1 MSLPLS
7 QLREKLPARPR
18 WKDILLIALG
28 ISLVGMSAYA
38 FREQISRM
46 SAKLQAGATGGETV
60 SVFDVLVD
68 RDGRQYVDILFD
80 RPLGEGLQ
88 GQVLAEAPAT
98 IDPAIAGTWRWQ
110 DTNALRFSPSGGFP
124 IASKYKIELIPERI
138 LRPGQIFSGD
148 TELEVVTDKF
158 LVSGVD
164 AEEEVA
170 GKARIAFHGFFKFN
184 YPVDPE
190 ILVKHVKL
198 IDPVAGDVPIHL
210 LTSWTSQEIEYR
222 TDPVQKQVEE
232 RTAKIVIAKE
242 LTPVSGSIPLGDDYE
257 KEVPIGSSI
266 KLVVR
271 GVEASPGDKESTITI
286 RFSSPVEAAVAAK
299 YISFNPV
306 VAFQPAADGTSVTL
320 SGPFAPGATYGMKI
334 GKGLPATDDSSLQEE
349 YEQDVELPDL
359 EATADFES
367 EGIFLS
373 ATGNHTVAIQTVNL
387 NGFQLDIDRVYKN
400 NLFFLFNYGGFWGEE
415 FAYEGSEINHALGDR
430 LKSETISVKG
440 PKNKT
445 VTTPITLDRHVPQ
458 GERGLFRMVVTKP
471 DDYEGRQRWLLVTDL
486 GAVAKKAA
494 GELMVWVSSYNNLA
508 PVAGAKVTLI
518 SDQNQTMGSGTT
530 DGAGL
535 WRMRDA
541 DALANRTPYMVL
553 IEKGDDWSFL
563 LLDEMQTDTTGLD
576 VGGAEPAGEGYDAY
590 LFGERNL
597 YRPGEK
603 LEGLAVVRD
612 GDLEPSPA
620 MPALLRWRD
629 PEGKE
634 RSTQRIT
641 ITDRGLSPFSLQI
654 PAYATTGRHS
664 LEMEVA
670 EKVIGSYAFS
680 VEDFVP
686 DRIKV
691 EISGAE
697 KAPKPGENLTYKV
710 QSNYLFGPPSSG
722 LAVESR
728 VRLADATFSPKGFE
742 AYSFRN
748 DDRKLEDRE
757 LLNETGKLDAEGGRQ
772 FSIAVPDGL
781 PVPSTLE
788 AIVTA
793 RVQEQG
799 GRGVSALQRLK
810 IHPYPYYLGLKR
822 PNPDAFAEIGKDQSF
837 DWIAVSAEGKETAS
851 AALRAELY
859 FDRWNTVL
867 RRTDEGTYRWESTR
881 DPVLVQT
888 LPVASGKTRGSFRFR
903 PAKYGSYRVVLSDP
917 ATLASTQVEFYASG
931 WGYSP
936 WGIKNPTRLEL
947 DLDKEEY
954 APGDTATIQ
963 IRAPFPGKVL
973 LTVERE
979 KIFFVQSFDLAGNTG
994 KVTIPVDGS
1003 WRPNAYVTATLVR
1016 KAKDLEA
1023 GSAARA
1029 FGAVPIAVDRVA
1041 NKLQPGIVTPAE
1053 MRPESPVSIEVQTRP
1068 GAVVTLAAVDEGILQ
1083 LIAQKTPQPFD
1094 FFYRKLALSVDS
1106 YDTFGVLLPEVA
1118 PEGTKAKGGGEG
1130 GEGLSQ
1136 YVRTEGIRRTEP
1148 VAFWSGPVTA
1158 DANGKVRL
1166 TFQVPEFQ
1174 GALRIMAV
1182 AIDGRKFGSSEK
1194 LMRVRTPVAVLP
1206 TFPRVLSFGENL
1218 KVPVTVR
1225 NDTGRAGT
1233 FQVNLTAQGP
1243 AKVAGGAQS
1252 LQLGNAKD
1260 GTLYFDVESGAGAG
1274 DIRFVA
1280 SASGNGESGKSSA
1293 YVPVRAD
1300 LFPIATEQ
1308 AGAMQED
1315 EIKLKVDDD
1324 GLREE
1329 TIVRTVRIGSGPLVQ
1344 FTGKLSDLLRYPY
1357 GCAEQTVSSAFP
1369 LLYMGDLAKEL
1380 EPELFDPKKGRGDP
1394 AVMVQDAVRR
1404 LSSMQLFN
1412 GGFTLWPGGQQLQ
1425 PWASVYVAH
1434 FLVEARRA
1442 GHPVEDFLYD
1452 GALRWI
1458 GSDAKAK
1465 SAYGQEELQ
1474 RIAYELFVLARAGKA
1489 DLGTMDFLREKQMK
1503 ALRPESRSLL
1513 AGAYASVGN
1522 ARAAGDLVANLA
1534 EVEKVNRQTGGNWN
1548 SEIRNRAITL
1558 MALLDAQPSHPRVAQ
1573 LVDRLARDAREIDT
1587 WNTQESGF
1595 AFVALG
1601 QFYKRQAEAPP
1612 FTGTLYVGGKKI
1624 GTFTKATSTFRNI
1637 KGTDPVR
1644 IEMDKGY
1651 KAGSAFY
1658 SVVTR
1663 AIPTDKGFKPESAGL
1678 EVEREILTRDGKAA
1692 DLGNVAQGDLL
1703 VVKTRVR
1710 SVSGPLLNVAIVS
1723 LLASGVE
1730 VENPRLETTEQL
1742 PWVNDA
1748 NLRAVHQDLRDDRF
1762 LLFTDLPANSWQTF
1776 YTLVRAVAPG
1786 TFRLPPVHA
1795 EAMYNPALR
1804 GTSPKGEVTVKVRQ

>member
-1 MSLPLS
+1 MPL
-7 QLREKLPARPR
+7 QLSELRDKLPARPQ
-18 WKDILLIALG
+18 WKDILLITLG

-38 FREQISRM
+38 FKDQIAR
-46 SAKLQAGATGGETV
+46 ATARLHAGATGGETV

-68 RDGRQYVDILFD
+68 RDNRQYVDILFD

-98 IDPAIAGTWRWQ
+98 IDPAISGSWRWQ

-124 IASKYKIELIPERI
+124 IASKYKFELIPERI

-158 LVSGVD
+158 LVSSIE

-190 ILVKHVKL
+190 VLVKQIKL
-198 IDPVAGDVPIHL
+198 VDPVAGEVPIRL
-210 LTSWTSQEIEYR
+210 LTSWSSQEIEYR
-222 TDPVQKQVEE
+222 SDPVQKQVSE
-232 RTAKIVIAKE
+232 RTARIIISKD
-242 LTPVSGSIPLGDDYE
+242 LTPVSGSIPLGEDYE

-266 KLVVR
+266 KLAVR
-271 GVEASPGDKESTITI
+271 GVEAAPGDKESTITI

-299 YISFNPV
+299 YITFVPA
-306 VAFQPAADGTSVTL
+306 VAFQPAADGIQVTL
-320 SGPFAPGATYGMKI
+320 TGPFAPGAKYALTI
-334 GKGLPATDDSSLQEE
+334 AKGLPATDDSSLQEA
-349 YEQDVELPDL
+349 YEAIVDLPDL
-359 EATADFES
+359 EASVGYES

-373 ATGNHTVAIQTVNL
+373 ASGNHTVAIDTVNVKS
-387 NGFQLDIDRVYKN
+387 FELDIDRVYKN
-400 NLFFLFNYGGFWGEE
+400 NLFFLFNYGGFWGEQ
-415 FAYEGSEINHALGDR
+415 FAWEGSEINHALGDR
-430 LKSETISVKG
+430 LKTETIEVKG

-445 VTTPITLDRHVPQ
+445 LTTPITLDRHVPA
-458 GERGLFRMVVTKP
+458 GERGLFRLVVTKP

-486 GAVAKKAA
+486 GAVAKRGP
-494 GELMVWVSSYNNLA
+494 GEFLVWVSSYKDLA
-508 PVAGAKVTLI
+508 PVSGAKVTLI
-518 SDQNQTMGSGTT
+518 SDQNQPMGSGTT
-530 DGAGL
+530 DGGGL

-541 DALANRTPYMVL
+541 EALAKGTPYMVL

-576 VGGAEPAGEGYDAY
+576 VGGAEPAGAGYSAF
-590 LFGERNL
+590 LFGERDL
-597 YRPGEK
+597 YRPGET
-603 LEGLAVVRD
+603 LEGLAVVHD
-612 GDLEPSPA
+612 GELQASPA
-620 MPALLRWRD
+620 MPAILRWRD

-634 RSTQRIT
+634 RSTQRIS

-664 LEMEVA
+664 LELEVA
-670 EKVIGSYAFS
+670 ETVIGSYPFS
-680 VEDFVP
+680 VEEFVP

-697 KAPKPGENLTYKV
+697 KAPRPGEKLTYKV
-710 QSNYLFGPPSSG
+710 QSNYLFGPPAAG
-722 LAVESR
+722 LAVESK
-728 VRLADATFSPKGFE
+728 VRLADATFAPKGFE
-742 AYSFRN
+742 AFSFRN

-757 LLNETGKLDAEGGRQ
+757 LLSEEGKLDADGKRE
-772 FSIAVPDGL
+772 FSAAVPDGL

-788 AIVTA
+788 AVVTA

-822 PNPDAFAEIGKDQSF
+822 PNPDAFPEINKEQSF
-837 DWIAVSAEGKETAS
+837 DWIAVSPEGKETTA

-867 RRTDEGTYRWESTR
+867 RRTESGTYRWESTR
-881 DPVLVQT
+881 DPVLVQSIT
-888 LPVASGKTRGSFRFR
+888 LPAGKARGAFRFR
-903 PAKYGSYRVVLSDP
+903 PTKYGSYRVALTDP
-917 ATLASTQVEFYASG
+917 VSLASTQVEFYASG

-994 KVTIPVDGS
+994 KITIPVDGS

-1016 KAKDLEA
+1016 KAKDLEP
-1023 GSAARA
+1023 GSAGRA

-1041 NKLQPGIVTPAE
+1041 NKLQPGITAPAE
-1053 MRPESPVSIEVQTRP
+1053 MRPESPVTIEVQTRP
-1068 GAVVTLAAVDEGILQ
+1068 GAIVTLSAVDEGILQ

-1106 YDTFGVLLPEVA
+1106 YDSFGVLLPEVN
-1118 PEGTKAKGGGEG
+1118 PEGAKAKGGGEG

-1136 YVRTEGIRRTEP
+1136 YVRTEGIRRVEP

-1158 DANGKVRL
+1158 DASGRARL

-1194 LMRVRTPVAVLP
+1194 LIRVRTPVAVLP
-1206 TFPRVLSFGENL
+1206 TFPRVLSFGEKL
-1218 KVPVTVR
+1218 EVPVTVR

-1233 FQVNLTAQGP
+1233 FQVSLTAQGP
-1243 AKVAGGAQS
+1243 AKVAAATQS
-1252 LQLGNAKD
+1252 IQLGNAKD
-1260 GTLYFDVESGAGAG
+1260 GTLYFDVESGGGAG

-1280 SASGNGESGKSSA
+1280 SASGNGESGRSSA
-1293 YVPVRAD
+1293 NVPVRAD
-1300 LFPIATEQ
+1300 LFPVATEQ
-1308 AGAMQED
+1308 AGALEDD

-1324 GLREE
+1324 NLREE

-1344 FTGKLSDLLRYPY
+1344 FTGKLSELLRYPY

-1394 AVMVQDAVRR
+1394 AVIVQDAVRR
-1404 LSSMQLFN
+1404 LATMQLFD
-1412 GGFTLWPGGQQLQ
+1412 GGFALWPGGQQIH

-1452 GALRWI
+1452 GALKWI
-1458 GSDAKAK
+1458 AGDAKAK

-1474 RIAYELFVLARAGKA
+1474 RTAYELFVLARAGKA

-1522 ARAAGDLVANLA
+1522 GQAARDLVANLA
-1534 EVEKVNRQTGGNWN
+1534 EVEKVNRQTGGNFN

-1558 MALLDAQPSHPRVAQ
+1558 MALLDAQPANPRVAQ
-1573 LVDRLARDAREIDT
+1573 LVDRLARDAREVDT

-1601 QFYKRQAEAPP
+1601 QFYKRQADAPAY
-1612 FTGTLYVGGKKI
+1612 TGTLYLGSKKI
-1624 GTFTKATSTFRNI
+1624 GTFTKATATFRNI
-1637 KGTDPVR
+1637 KGTEAIR
-1644 IEMDKGY
+1644 IEMDGDY

-1658 SVVTR
+1658 SVTTR
-1663 AIPTDKGFKPESAGL
+1663 AIPTDAGFKPESAGV
-1678 EVEREILTRDGKAA
+1678 EVERQILKRDGQPA
-1692 DLGNVAQGDLL
+1692 DLANVEQGDLL

-1786 TFRLPPVHA
+1786 TFRLPPIHA
-1795 EAMYNPALR
+1795 EAMYNPAIR
-1804 GTSPKGEVTVKVRQ
+1804 GTSARGEVKVKVRQ